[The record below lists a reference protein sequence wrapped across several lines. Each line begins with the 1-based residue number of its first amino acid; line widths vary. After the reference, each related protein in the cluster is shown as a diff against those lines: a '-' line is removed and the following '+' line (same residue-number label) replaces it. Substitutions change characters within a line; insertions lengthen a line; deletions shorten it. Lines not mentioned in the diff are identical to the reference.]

1 MKLVLCPILVRSY
14 PILYWQMARA
24 HSGREE
30 PIKRALGI
38 HIRVK
43 SRKET
48 RDRRAKVARAFIHR
62 QGKEVDR
69 TNRPK
74 IKKENLYSAL
84 QRRHKTE
91 E

>member
-1 MKLVLCPILVRSY
+1 
-14 PILYWQMARA
+14 MARA

-30 PIKRALGI
+30 PIKRAQGMYI
-38 HIRVK
+38 QVK
-43 SRKET
+43 SRKQMT
-48 RDRRAKVARAFIHR
+48 DRRAKVAREFIHR
-62 QGKEVDR
+62 QGKEADR
-69 TNRPK
+69 TDRSK